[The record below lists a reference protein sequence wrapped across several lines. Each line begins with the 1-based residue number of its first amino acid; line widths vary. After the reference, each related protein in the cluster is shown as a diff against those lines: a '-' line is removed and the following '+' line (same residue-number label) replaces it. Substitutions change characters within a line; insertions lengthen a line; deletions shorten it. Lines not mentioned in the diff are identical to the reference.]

1 MKHLFKKI
9 NNSSA
14 CRSIIRPKDEPFDKL
29 VVKPLL
35 EFNLCIHMFNYCKT
49 LPKEWVSDF
58 HLWPIDLKIN
68 MDHIWTVANQETN
81 YDVSCQIA
89 FSRQGFCIKCYC
101 DLDLWPTGLNICMG
115 SSNDCHQS
123 SYQVQWWVY
132 ESLINF
138 SRYWADTVFG
148 FATVTLTFDLK
159 MFRGRLLSMTSLPT
173 KYHDCHSK
181 TFQDIE
187 RTCFLHK
194 MLLWPWHLT

>member
-1 MKHLFKKI
+1 LKHLFKKI

-89 FSRQGFCIKCYC
+89 FKLLSRQGFCIKCYC
-101 DLDLWPTGLNICMG
+101 DLDLWPTGLNICRGHLMTVT
-115 SSNDCHQS
+115 SLPTKYN
-123 SYQVQWWVY
+123 
-132 ESLINF
+132 ESHSNF
-138 SRYWADTVFG
+138 SRYWADTVFS
-148 FATVTLTFDLK
+148 FAKNNYNCDL
-159 MFRGRLLSMTSLPT
+159 
-173 KYHDCHSK
+173 D
-181 TFQDIE
+181 
-187 RTCFLHK
+187 
-194 MLLWPWHLT
+194 LWPKNVKRSSTEYDQSSYQVPWLSLRNFSRYWADMFFA